1 MGFTRNFYN
10 ILLYRLCGQ
19 YGYYNSYGDI
29 VPVTRSDG
37 TALYVTTANTIAP
50 GPNRPF
56 TPMCYPSTTSSD
68 DGATFAM
75 LSSNSDPASLDDFN
89 GYYGQSAT
97 GDEDTI
103 VVAKQQDSN
112 SLLINGPVCINPA
125 SDITLSN
132 YEGMLEFKG
141 KNSTSN
147 VWNINS
153 CAYAQSV
160 QGGPTPGGFDANLYN
175 IIMFREVL
183 PETLVVQPGD
193 SFSIKFKIK
202 LNI

>member
-10 ILLYRLCGQ
+10 MFLYHLCGQ
-19 YGYYNSYGDI
+19 YGYYQYSGDI

-37 TALYVTTANTIAP
+37 TALYVTTANFQNN
-50 GPNRPF
+50 GPIRSI
-56 TPMCYPSTTSSD
+56 TPMCYPSINSSD
-68 DGATFAM
+68 DCATFAM

-97 GDEDTI
+97 GDEDTT
-103 VVAKQQDSN
+103 VVAKQQNSN

-141 KNSTSN
+141 KNNTSN

-153 CAYAQSV
+153 CAIAQSV
-160 QGGPTPGGFDANLYN
+160 QGGPTPGGSNANLYN
-175 IIMFREVL
+175 VIIFREVL